1 MSDEYIRAEIT
12 AADRQLVDA
21 FMRRLRAIRA
31 LQEARGA
38 SDNEITAN
46 LAGDAANIRR
56 FIDASPDDI
65 TPDAIARFCRAFIG
79 ECVTYQGVR
88 TVTFAQGDEQ
98 RMVNAARGYFG
109 YGVTLEHAV
118 DWRTA
123 LEMVIERDGL
133 VACLPWPE
141 TPGAGQWWPALIEDR
156 FSDLRILAGWPN
168 LPGDDVELEAALV
181 ARRKLEPSGA
191 DDTILICH
199 DDMHD
204 AERLMRNMEFTG
216 SVTARVRSLALIR
229 ISGFVEENDPRLAEL
244 RTNGLDGL
252 RVIGIL
258 SHATSGT

>member
-65 TPDAIARFCRAFIG
+65 PPDAIARFCRAFIG

-168 LPGDDVELEAALV
+168 LPGDDVELEAHPQTLN
-181 ARRKLEPSGA
+181 ARAAGTYPNP
-191 DDTILICH
+191 
-199 DDMHD
+199 
-204 AERLMRNMEFTG
+204 ERLSR
-216 SVTARVRSLALIR
+216 AR
-229 ISGFVEENDPRLAEL
+229 
-244 RTNGLDGL
+244 
-252 RVIGIL
+252 
-258 SHATSGT
+258 